1 MLDLQIYMYEDWGI
15 WKLFLKNCS
24 IFHFSKTYMLC
35 WSTVNSLIEDR
46 LVFNFWTFK
55 TVLYSSFYYIKV
67 PVLTVF
73 WVFYSK
79 KSFIQM
85 SLLLASLRYKIAN
98 LASFKYDFSLK
109 SGFVRKWISDAKGN
123 PHKKMFE
130 IAHCRDFPPR
140 MEESSCSAQSQKDC
154 VRIPFI
160 IRYFKK
166 SLSFK

>member
-1 MLDLQIYMYEDWGI
+1 MIMTKIPVKDYFLSK
-15 WKLFLKNCS
+15 KLKFIRDKNSKSAASCQKNFLNNLVANFAKLIPRILWNNEKLNN
-24 IFHFSKTYMLC
+24 FSKIIFKCLNPHTYK
-35 WSTVNSLIEDR
+35 
-46 LVFNFWTFK
+46 F
-55 TVLYSSFYYIKV
+55 
-67 PVLTVF
+67 
-73 WVFYSK
+73 
-79 KSFIQM
+79 
-85 SLLLASLRYKIAN
+85 AN

-109 SGFVRKWISDAKGN
+109 SGFVRKWISDTKGN

-140 MEESSCSAQSQKDC
+140 MEESSCSAQSRKDC